1 MKRRFNTRSLATRL
15 ILGSAVW
22 IVAALVVGGLL
33 LAGLFQGHV
42 QRIFDDR
49 QAIMLDSLI
58 VVTRIND
65 DGRLELTQDPGDP
78 EFERPLS
85 GRYWQITPQSGA
97 PLRSRS
103 LWDQTLQLSGT
114 AKQTQGRRR
123 YIVRGPRDEEL
134 RVLERDITLPGSDKV
149 YRYAVAI
156 DYAEIEGLVQP
167 FIVTLAW
174 SLGVLGIGL
183 VIGAMVQVRYGL
195 RPLGHI
201 REALSAIRSGRTE
214 RLEGNFPTEVRPLA
228 DEINLLLDHIGEVVE
243 RARTHVG
250 NLAHALKTPLTVLT
264 NEAGTE
270 EGQLANTV
278 RRQTDTMRRRVD
290 HYLTRAQTAATAGV
304 IGARLDARPVLD
316 DLARTL
322 ARIHRFSHLDIRIVA
337 QDEIPAFRG
346 DRQDLE
352 EMAGNLMENACK
364 WATEKVRVIADGAD
378 GELRIAIEDDGPG
391 LPVADRQ
398 KALARGGRLDETVQG
413 SGLGLSIVQEIA
425 SLYGGAF
432 TLEDSAMGGLRAV
445 LTLPAAPTE
454 AMRPAAE

>member
-1 MKRRFNTRSLATRL
+1 MPRFNTRSLATRL

-49 QAIMLDSLI
+49 QVIMLDSLL
-58 VVTRIND
+58 VVTRVNA
-65 DGRLELTQDPGDP
+65 DGALELTRPPGDP

-85 GRYWQITPQSGA
+85 GRYWQITPPDGA

-103 LWDQTLQLSGT
+103 LWDQTLSLPSPEAGNN
-114 AKQTQGRRR
+114 GLRR
-123 YIVRGPRDEEL
+123 YVVRGPQDEEL
-134 RVLERDITLPGSDKV
+134 RVLERDITLPGSDQV
-149 YRYAVAI
+149 FRYAVAI
-156 DYAEIEGLVQP
+156 DYAEVEGLVQP

-195 RPLGHI
+195 RPLS
-201 REALSAIRSGRTE
+201 RVRDALSAIRTGKTE
-214 RLEGNFPTEVRPLA
+214 RLEGDFPTEVTPLA
-228 DEINLLLDHIGEVVE
+228 DEINLLLDHIGQVVD

-250 NLAHALKTPLTVLT
+250 NLAHALKTPLSVLT
-264 NEAGTE
+264 NEAGTDT
-270 EGQLANTV
+270 GQLANTV

-290 HYLTRAQTAATAGV
+290 HYLTRAQTAASAGV
-304 IGARLDARPVLD
+304 IGARIDARPILD
-316 DLARTL
+316 DLGRTL
-322 ARIHRFSHLDIRIVA
+322 GKINRFRHLKVTVFANGDV
-337 QDEIPAFRG
+337 PAFRG

-364 WATEKVRVIADGAD
+364 WATSRVCVIADGVN
-378 GELRIAIEDDGPG
+378 GELRLAIEDDGPG
-391 LPVADRQ
+391 LPTDQRQ

-413 SGLGLSIVQEIA
+413 SGLGLSIVQEIS
-425 SLYGGAF
+425 SLYGGSF

-445 LTLPAAPTE
+445 LTLPAAPMEASRAATE
-454 AMRPAAE
+454 

>member
-1 MKRRFNTRSLATRL
+1 MTPRLNTRSLATRL

-33 LAGLFQGHV
+33 LASLFQGHV

-49 QAIMLDSLI
+49 QVIMLDSLI
-58 VVTRIND
+58 VVTRINEA
-65 DGRLELTQDPGDP
+65 GQLELARPPGDP

-85 GRYWQITPQSGA
+85 GRYWQITSKGDT

-103 LWDQTLQLSGT
+103 LWDQTLKLPE
-114 AKQTQGRRR
+114 AKPDAPGRRR
-123 YIVRGPRDEEL
+123 YIVRGPQDEEL

-149 YRYAVAI
+149 FRYAVAI
-156 DYAEIEGLVQP
+156 DYAEVEGLVQP

-183 VIGAMVQVRYGL
+183 VIGALVQVRYGL

-201 REALSAIRSGRTE
+201 REALSAIRSGRTD
-214 RLEGNFPTEVRPLA
+214 RLEGNFPTEVTPLA
-228 DEINLLLDHIGEVVE
+228 DEINLLLDHIGQVVE

-264 NEAGTE
+264 NEAGAE
-270 EGQLANTV
+270 DGQLATTV

-304 IGARLDARPVLD
+304 IGARLQARPVLD

-322 ARIHRFSHLDIRIVA
+322 SKIHRFSHLDIQIVA
-337 QDEIPAFRG
+337 NGEIPSFRG

-364 WATEKVRVIADGAD
+364 WATEKVRVIADGTN
-378 GELRIAIEDDGPG
+378 GELRLAIEDDGPG
-391 LPVADRQ
+391 LPVEDRE

-413 SGLGLSIVQEIA
+413 TGLGLSIVQEIA

-432 TLEDSAMGGLRAV
+432 SLEDSAMGGLRAV
-445 LTLPAAPTE
+445 LTLPAAPSE
-454 AMRPAAE
+454 ALRPAAE

>member
-1 MKRRFNTRSLATRL
+1 MPRFNTRSLATRL

-49 QAIMLDSLI
+49 QVIMLDSLL
-58 VVTRIND
+58 VVTRVNA
-65 DGRLELTQDPGDP
+65 DGALELTRPPGDP

-85 GRYWQITPQSGA
+85 GRYWQITPTDGA

-103 LWDQTLQLSGT
+103 LWDQTLSLPSPEAGNN
-114 AKQTQGRRR
+114 GLRR
-123 YIVRGPRDEEL
+123 YVVRGPQDEEL
-134 RVLERDITLPGSDKV
+134 RVLERDITLPGSDQV
-149 YRYAVAI
+149 FRYAVAI
-156 DYAEIEGLVQP
+156 DYAEVEGLVQP
-167 FIVTLAW
+167 FIVTLVW

-195 RPLGHI
+195 RPLS
-201 REALSAIRSGRTE
+201 RVRDALSAIRTGKTE
-214 RLEGNFPTEVRPLA
+214 RLEGDFPTEVTPLA
-228 DEINLLLDHIGEVVE
+228 DEINLLLDHIGQVVD

-250 NLAHALKTPLTVLT
+250 NLAHALKTPLSVLT
-264 NEAGTE
+264 NEAGTDT
-270 EGQLANTV
+270 GQLANTV

-290 HYLTRAQTAATAGV
+290 HYLTRAQTAASAGV
-304 IGARLDARPVLD
+304 IGARIDARPVLD
-316 DLARTL
+316 DLGRTL
-322 ARIHRFSHLDIRIVA
+322 GKINRFRHLEVTVFANGDV
-337 QDEIPAFRG
+337 PAFRG

-364 WATEKVRVIADGAD
+364 WATSRVCVIADGVN
-378 GELRIAIEDDGPG
+378 GELRLAIEDDGPG
-391 LPVADRQ
+391 LPTDQRQ

-413 SGLGLSIVQEIA
+413 SGLGLSIVQEIS
-425 SLYGGAF
+425 SLYGGSF

-445 LTLPAAPTE
+445 LTLPAAPMEASRAATE
-454 AMRPAAE
+454 

>member
-1 MKRRFNTRSLATRL
+1 MPRFNTRSLATRL

-49 QAIMLDSLI
+49 QVIMLDSLL
-58 VVTRIND
+58 VVTRVNA
-65 DGRLELTQDPGDP
+65 DGALELTRPPGDP

-85 GRYWQITPQSGA
+85 GRYWQITPPDGA

-103 LWDQTLQLSGT
+103 LWDQTLSLPSPEAGNNGLS
-114 AKQTQGRRR
+114 R
-123 YIVRGPRDEEL
+123 YVVRGPQDEEL
-134 RVLERDITLPGSDKV
+134 RVLERDITLPGSDQV
-149 YRYAVAI
+149 FRYAVAI
-156 DYAEIEGLVQP
+156 DYAEVEGLVQP

-195 RPLGHI
+195 RPLS
-201 REALSAIRSGRTE
+201 RVRDALSAIRTGKTE
-214 RLEGNFPTEVRPLA
+214 RLEGDFPTEVTPLA
-228 DEINLLLDHIGEVVE
+228 DEINLLLDHIGQVVD

-250 NLAHALKTPLTVLT
+250 NLAHALKTPLSVLT
-264 NEAGTE
+264 NEAGTDT
-270 EGQLANTV
+270 GQLANTV

-290 HYLTRAQTAATAGV
+290 HYLTRAQTAASAGV
-304 IGARLDARPVLD
+304 IGARIDARPVLD
-316 DLARTL
+316 DLGRTL
-322 ARIHRFSHLDIRIVA
+322 GKINRFRHLEVTVFANGDV
-337 QDEIPAFRG
+337 PAFRG

-364 WATEKVRVIADGAD
+364 WATSRVCVIADGVN
-378 GELRIAIEDDGPG
+378 GELRLAIEDDGPG
-391 LPVADRQ
+391 LPTDQRQ

-413 SGLGLSIVQEIA
+413 SGLGLSIVQEIS
-425 SLYGGAF
+425 SLYGGSF

-445 LTLPAAPTE
+445 LTLPAAPMEASRAATE
-454 AMRPAAE
+454 

>member
-1 MKRRFNTRSLATRL
+1 MPRFNTRSLATRL

-42 QRIFDDR
+42 QRIFYDR
-49 QAIMLDSLI
+49 QVIMLDSLL
-58 VVTRIND
+58 VVTRVNA
-65 DGRLELTQDPGDP
+65 DGALELTRPPGDP

-85 GRYWQITPQSGA
+85 GRYWQITPPDGA

-103 LWDQTLQLSGT
+103 LWDQTLSLPSPEAGNN
-114 AKQTQGRRR
+114 GLRR
-123 YIVRGPRDEEL
+123 YVVRGPQDEEL
-134 RVLERDITLPGSDKV
+134 RVLERDITLPGSDQV
-149 YRYAVAI
+149 FRYAVAI
-156 DYAEIEGLVQP
+156 DYAEVEGLVQP

-195 RPLGHI
+195 RPLS
-201 REALSAIRSGRTE
+201 RVRDALSAIRTGKTE
-214 RLEGNFPTEVRPLA
+214 RLEGDFPTEVTPLA
-228 DEINLLLDHIGEVVE
+228 DEINLLLDHIGQVVD

-250 NLAHALKTPLTVLT
+250 NLAHALKTPLSVLT
-264 NEAGTE
+264 NEAGTDT
-270 EGQLANTV
+270 GQLANTV

-290 HYLTRAQTAATAGV
+290 HYLTRAQTAASAGV
-304 IGARLDARPVLD
+304 IGARIDARPVLD
-316 DLARTL
+316 DLGRTL
-322 ARIHRFSHLDIRIVA
+322 GKINRFRHLEVTVFANGDV
-337 QDEIPAFRG
+337 PAFRG

-364 WATEKVRVIADGAD
+364 WATSRVCVIADGVN
-378 GELRIAIEDDGPG
+378 GELRLAIEDDGPG
-391 LPVADRQ
+391 LPTDQRQ

-413 SGLGLSIVQEIA
+413 SGLGLSIVQEIS
-425 SLYGGAF
+425 SLYGGSF

-445 LTLPAAPTE
+445 LTLPAAPMEASRAATE
-454 AMRPAAE
+454 

>member
-1 MKRRFNTRSLATRL
+1 MKPPFNTRSLATRL

-49 QAIMLDSLI
+49 QVIMLDSLI
-58 VVTRIND
+58 VVTRANEKGEI
-65 DGRLELTQDPGDP
+65 ELTRPPGDP

-85 GRYWQITPQSGA
+85 GRYWQITASGGT

-103 LWDQTLQLSGT
+103 LWDQTLKLPDVKKNTPGV
-114 AKQTQGRRR
+114 RR
-123 YIVRGPRDEEL
+123 YIVRGPQDEEL

-149 YRYAVAI
+149 FRYAVAI
-156 DYAEIEGLVQP
+156 DYAEVEGLVQP
-167 FIVTLAW
+167 FIFTLAW
-174 SLGVLGIGL
+174 SLGVLGLGL
-183 VIGAMVQVRYGL
+183 VIGALVQVRYGL
-195 RPLGHI
+195 RPLGHV

-214 RLEGNFPTEVRPLA
+214 RLEGNFPTEVTPLA
-228 DEINLLLDHIGEVVE
+228 DEINLLLDHIGEVVD

-264 NEAGTE
+264 NEAGSE
-270 EGQLANTV
+270 NGQLANTV

-290 HYLTRAQTAATAGV
+290 HYLTRAQTAASAGV
-304 IGARLDARPVLD
+304 IGARLDARSVLD
-316 DLARTL
+316 DLVRTL
-322 ARIHRFSHLDIRIVA
+322 NKIHRFSHLDIQIVA
-337 QDEIPAFRG
+337 NGEIPAFRG

-364 WATEKVRVIADGAD
+364 WANEKVRVIADGAD
-378 GELRIAIEDDGPG
+378 GELRLAIEDDGPG
-391 LPVADRQ
+391 LPVADREQ
-398 KALARGGRLDETVQG
+398 ALARGGRLDETVQG

>member
-1 MKRRFNTRSLATRL
+1 MPRFNTRSLATRL

-49 QAIMLDSLI
+49 QVIMLDSLL
-58 VVTRIND
+58 VVTRVNA
-65 DGRLELTQDPGDP
+65 DGALELTRPPGDP

-85 GRYWQITPQSGA
+85 GRYWQITPPDGA

-103 LWDQTLQLSGT
+103 LWDQTLSLPSPEAGNN
-114 AKQTQGRRR
+114 GLRR
-123 YIVRGPRDEEL
+123 YVVRGPQDEKL
-134 RVLERDITLPGSDKV
+134 RVLERDITLPGSDQV
-149 YRYAVAI
+149 FRYAVAI
-156 DYAEIEGLVQP
+156 DYAEVEGLVQP

-195 RPLGHI
+195 RPLS
-201 REALSAIRSGRTE
+201 RVRDALSAIRTGKTE
-214 RLEGNFPTEVRPLA
+214 RLEGDFPTEVTPLA
-228 DEINLLLDHIGEVVE
+228 DEINLLLDHIGQVVD

-250 NLAHALKTPLTVLT
+250 NLAHALKTPLSVLT
-264 NEAGTE
+264 NEAGTDT
-270 EGQLANTV
+270 GQLANTV

-290 HYLTRAQTAATAGV
+290 HYLTRAQTAASAGV
-304 IGARLDARPVLD
+304 IGARIDARPILD
-316 DLARTL
+316 DLGRTL
-322 ARIHRFSHLDIRIVA
+322 GKINRFRHLKVTVFANSDV
-337 QDEIPAFRG
+337 PAFRG

-364 WATEKVRVIADGAD
+364 WATSRVCVIADGVN
-378 GELRIAIEDDGPG
+378 GELRLAIEDDGPG
-391 LPVADRQ
+391 LPTDQRQ

-413 SGLGLSIVQEIA
+413 SGLGLSIVQEIS
-425 SLYGGAF
+425 SLYGGSF

-445 LTLPAAPTE
+445 LTLPAAPMEASRAATE
-454 AMRPAAE
+454 

>member
-1 MKRRFNTRSLATRL
+1 MTPRLNTRSLATRL

-49 QAIMLDSLI
+49 QVIMLDSLI
-58 VVTRIND
+58 VVTRVNAE
-65 DGRLELTQDPGDP
+65 GELELTRPPGDP

-85 GRYWQITPQSGA
+85 GRYWQITPASGT

-103 LWDQTLQLSGT
+103 LWDQTLRLPDGV
-114 AKQTQGRRR
+114 AGRTGVRR
-123 YIVRGPRDEEL
+123 YIVRGPQDEEL
-134 RVLERDITLPGSDKV
+134 RVLERDITLPGSDEAF
-149 YRYAVAI
+149 RYAVAI
-156 DYAEIEGLVQP
+156 DYAEVEGLVQP
-167 FIVTLAW
+167 FVITLAW

-195 RPLGHI
+195 RPLS
-201 REALSAIRSGRTE
+201 RVRDALSAIRTGKTE
-214 RLEGNFPTEVRPLA
+214 RLEGNFPTEVTPLA
-228 DEINLLLDHIGEVVE
+228 DEINLLLDHIGQVVD

-264 NEAGTE
+264 NEAGTDNS
-270 EGQLANTV
+270 QLATTV

-304 IGARLDARPVLD
+304 IGARIDPRPVLD
-316 DLARTL
+316 DLGRTL
-322 ARIHRFSHLDIRIVA
+322 GKINRFRHLEIDVVVKGDI
-337 QDEIPAFRG
+337 PSFRG

-364 WATEKVRVIADGAD
+364 WAENRVCVVADGVN
-378 GELRIAIEDDGPG
+378 GELRLAIEDDGPG
-391 LPVADRQ
+391 LRADQRDQ
-398 KALARGGRLDETVQG
+398 ALARGGRLDETVQG
-413 SGLGLSIVQEIA
+413 SGLGLSIVQEIS
-425 SLYGGAF
+425 SLYGGSF
-432 TLEDSAMGGLRAV
+432 TLEDSAMGGLRSV
-445 LTLPAAPTE
+445 LTLPAAPME
-454 AMRPAAE
+454 ISKAAAE

>member
-1 MKRRFNTRSLATRL
+1 MIGRFNIRSLATRL

-49 QAIMLDSLI
+49 QVIMLDSLI
-58 VVTRIND
+58 VVTRVD
-65 DGRLELTQDPGDP
+65 EKGRLELTRPPGDP

-85 GRYWQITPQSGA
+85 GRYWQITPEQGT

-103 LWDQTLQLSGT
+103 LWDQTLELPVAKNSGP
-114 AKQTQGRRR
+114 GRRR

-195 RPLGHI
+195 RPLGRI
-201 REALSAIRSGRTE
+201 RDALSAIRSGQTE
-214 RLEGNFPTEVRPLA
+214 RLEGNFPTEVTPLA
-228 DEINLLLDHIGEVVE
+228 DEINLLLDHIGQVVD
-243 RARTHVG
+243 RGRTHVG

-264 NEAGTE
+264 NEAGSE
-270 EGQLANTV
+270 NGQLANTV

-304 IGARLDARPVLD
+304 IGARLDVRPVLD

-322 ARIHRFSHLDIRIVA
+322 GRIHRFSHLDIRIVTNGN
-337 QDEIPAFRG
+337 IPSFRG

-364 WATEKVRVIADGAD
+364 WADAKVRVIADGTD
-378 GELRIAIEDDGPG
+378 GDLRLAIEDDGPG
-391 LPVADRQ
+391 LPVSDLK

-425 SLYGGAF
+425 TLYGGTF

-445 LTLPAAPTE
+445 LTLPAAPMETL
-454 AMRPAAE
+454 RPAAE

>member
-1 MKRRFNTRSLATRL
+1 MTPRFNTRSLATRL

-49 QAIMLDSLI
+49 QVIMLDSLL
-58 VVTRIND
+58 VVTRVNPK
-65 DGRLELTQDPGDP
+65 GELELIRPPGDP

-85 GRYWQITPQSGA
+85 GRYWQITQPAGA

-103 LWDQTLQLSGT
+103 LWDQTLKLPKASSSG
-114 AKQTQGRRR
+114 AGVRR
-123 YIVRGPRDEEL
+123 YIVRGPQDEEL
-134 RVLERDITLPGSDKV
+134 RVLERDIILPGSDSV
-149 YRYAVAI
+149 FRYAVAI
-156 DYAEIEGLVQP
+156 DYAEVEGLVQP
-167 FIVTLAW
+167 FVITLAW

-195 RPLGHI
+195 RPLS
-201 REALSAIRSGRTE
+201 RVRDALSAIRTGKTE
-214 RLEGNFPTEVRPLA
+214 RLEGNFPTEVTPLA
-228 DEINLLLDHIGEVVE
+228 DEINLLLDHIGQVVD

-264 NEAGTE
+264 NEAGTDDS
-270 EGQLANTV
+270 QLAGTV

-304 IGARLDARPVLD
+304 IGARIDARPVID

-322 ARIHRFSHLDIRIVA
+322 GKINRFRHLNIDVIVNGDI
-337 QDEIPAFRG
+337 PSFRG

-364 WATEKVRVIADGAD
+364 WAASRVSVIADGVN
-378 GELRIAIEDDGPG
+378 GELRLAIEDDGPG
-391 LPVADRQ
+391 LRADQRDQ
-398 KALARGGRLDETVQG
+398 ALARGGRLDETVQG
-413 SGLGLSIVQEIA
+413 SGLGLSIVQEIS
-425 SLYGGAF
+425 SLYGGSFA
-432 TLEDSAMGGLRAV
+432 LEDSALGGLRAV
-445 LTLPAAPTE
+445 LTLPAAPMQISR
-454 AMRPAAE
+454 AAAE

>member
-1 MKRRFNTRSLATRL
+1 MPRFNTRSLATRL

-49 QAIMLDSLI
+49 QVIMLDSLL
-58 VVTRIND
+58 VVTRVNA
-65 DGRLELTQDPGDP
+65 DGALELTRPPGDP

-85 GRYWQITPQSGA
+85 GRYWQITPPDGA

-103 LWDQTLQLSGT
+103 LWDQTLSLPSPEAGNN
-114 AKQTQGRRR
+114 GLRR
-123 YIVRGPRDEEL
+123 YVVRGPQDEEL
-134 RVLERDITLPGSDKV
+134 RVLERDITLPGSDQV
-149 YRYAVAI
+149 FRYAVAI
-156 DYAEIEGLVQP
+156 DYAEVEGLVQP

-195 RPLGHI
+195 RPLS
-201 REALSAIRSGRTE
+201 RVRDALSAIRTGKTE
-214 RLEGNFPTEVRPLA
+214 RLEGDFPTEVTPLA
-228 DEINLLLDHIGEVVE
+228 DEINLLLDHIGQVVD

-250 NLAHALKTPLTVLT
+250 NLAHALKTPLSVLT
-264 NEAGTE
+264 NEAGTDT
-270 EGQLANTV
+270 GQLANTV

-290 HYLTRAQTAATAGV
+290 HYLTRAQTAASGGV
-304 IGARLDARPVLD
+304 IGARIDARPVLD
-316 DLARTL
+316 DLGRTL
-322 ARIHRFSHLDIRIVA
+322 GKINRFRHLEVTVFANGDV
-337 QDEIPAFRG
+337 PAFRG

-364 WATEKVRVIADGAD
+364 WATSRVCVIADGVN
-378 GELRIAIEDDGPG
+378 GELRLAIEDDGPG
-391 LPVADRQ
+391 LPTDQRQ

-413 SGLGLSIVQEIA
+413 SGLGLSIVQEIS
-425 SLYGGAF
+425 SLYGGSF

-445 LTLPAAPTE
+445 LTLPAAPMEASRAATE
-454 AMRPAAE
+454 

>member
-1 MKRRFNTRSLATRL
+1 MTPRFNTRSLATRL

-49 QAIMLDSLI
+49 QVIMLDSLI
-58 VVTRIND
+58 VVTRVD
-65 DGRLELTQDPGDP
+65 ARGALELTRPPGDP

-85 GRYWQITPQSGA
+85 GRYWQITPPSGA

-103 LWDQTLQLSGT
+103 LWDQTLKLPEASAARTGV
-114 AKQTQGRRR
+114 RRS
-123 YIVRGPRDEEL
+123 IMRGPQDEEL
-134 RVLERDITLPGSDKV
+134 RVLERDITLPGSDKIF
-149 YRYAVAI
+149 RYAVAI
-156 DYAEIEGLVQP
+156 DYAEVEGLVQP
-167 FIVTLAW
+167 LVVTLAW

-195 RPLGHI
+195 RPLSHV
-201 REALSAIRSGRTE
+201 REALSAIRTGQTE
-214 RLEGNFPTEVRPLA
+214 RLEGDFPTEVTPLA
-228 DEINLLLDHIGEVVE
+228 DEINLLLDHITQVVD

-264 NEAGTE
+264 NEAGTDNS
-270 EGQLANTV
+270 QLASTV

-304 IGARLDARPVLD
+304 IGARIDARPVLD
-316 DLARTL
+316 DLSRTL
-322 ARIHRFSHLDIRIVA
+322 GKINRFRHLEIDVVA
-337 QDEIPAFRG
+337 NGEIPSFRG

-364 WATEKVRVIADGAD
+364 WATSRMRVIADGVN
-378 GELRIAIEDDGPG
+378 GELRLAIEDDGPG
-391 LPVADRQ
+391 LRSDQRDQ
-398 KALARGGRLDETVQG
+398 ALARGGRLDETVQG

-425 SLYGGAF
+425 SLYGGSFA
-432 TLEDSAMGGLRAV
+432 LEDSAMGGLRAV
-445 LTLPAAPTE
+445 LTLPAAPME
-454 AMRPAAE
+454 VSRAAAK

>member
-1 MKRRFNTRSLATRL
+1 MPRFNTRSLATRL

-49 QAIMLDSLI
+49 QFIMLDSLL
-58 VVTRIND
+58 VVTRVNA
-65 DGRLELTQDPGDP
+65 DGALELTRPPGDP

-85 GRYWQITPQSGA
+85 GRYWQITPPDGA

-103 LWDQTLQLSGT
+103 LWDQTLSLPSPEAGNN
-114 AKQTQGRRR
+114 GLRR
-123 YIVRGPRDEEL
+123 YVVRGPQDEEL
-134 RVLERDITLPGSDKV
+134 RVLERDITLPGSDQV
-149 YRYAVAI
+149 FRYAVAI
-156 DYAEIEGLVQP
+156 DYAEVEGLVQP

-195 RPLGHI
+195 RPLS
-201 REALSAIRSGRTE
+201 RVRDALSAIRTGKTE
-214 RLEGNFPTEVRPLA
+214 RLEGDFPTEVTPLA
-228 DEINLLLDHIGEVVE
+228 DEINLLLDHIGQVVD

-250 NLAHALKTPLTVLT
+250 NLAHALKTPLSVLT
-264 NEAGTE
+264 NEAGTDT
-270 EGQLANTV
+270 GQLANTV

-290 HYLTRAQTAATAGV
+290 HYLTRAQTAASAGV
-304 IGARLDARPVLD
+304 IGARIDARPVLD
-316 DLARTL
+316 DLGRTL
-322 ARIHRFSHLDIRIVA
+322 GKINRFRHLEVTVFANGDV
-337 QDEIPAFRG
+337 PAFRG

-364 WATEKVRVIADGAD
+364 WATSRVCVIADGVN
-378 GELRIAIEDDGPG
+378 GELRLAIEDDGPG
-391 LPVADRQ
+391 LPTDQRQ

-413 SGLGLSIVQEIA
+413 SGLGLSIVQEIS
-425 SLYGGAF
+425 SLYGGSF

-445 LTLPAAPTE
+445 LTLPAAPMEASRAATE
-454 AMRPAAE
+454 

>member
-1 MKRRFNTRSLATRL
+1 MPRFNTRSLATRL

-49 QAIMLDSLI
+49 QVIMLDSLL
-58 VVTRIND
+58 VVTRVNA
-65 DGRLELTQDPGDP
+65 DGALELTRPPGDP

-85 GRYWQITPQSGA
+85 GRYWQITPPDGA

-103 LWDQTLQLSGT
+103 LWDQTLSLPSPEAGNN
-114 AKQTQGRRR
+114 GLRR
-123 YIVRGPRDEEL
+123 YVVRGPQDEKL
-134 RVLERDITLPGSDKV
+134 RVLERDITLPGSDQV
-149 YRYAVAI
+149 FRYAVAI
-156 DYAEIEGLVQP
+156 DYAEVEGLVQP

-195 RPLGHI
+195 RPLS
-201 REALSAIRSGRTE
+201 RVRDALSAIRTGKTE
-214 RLEGNFPTEVRPLA
+214 RLEGDFPTEVTPLA
-228 DEINLLLDHIGEVVE
+228 DEINLLLDHIGQVVD

-250 NLAHALKTPLTVLT
+250 NLAHALKTPLSVLT
-264 NEAGTE
+264 NEAGTDT
-270 EGQLANTV
+270 GQLANTV

-290 HYLTRAQTAATAGV
+290 HYLTRAQTAASAGV
-304 IGARLDARPVLD
+304 IGARIDARPILD
-316 DLARTL
+316 DLGRTL
-322 ARIHRFSHLDIRIVA
+322 GKINRFRHLKVTVFANGDV
-337 QDEIPAFRG
+337 PAFRG

-364 WATEKVRVIADGAD
+364 WATSRVCVIADGVN
-378 GELRIAIEDDGPG
+378 GELRLAIEDDGPG
-391 LPVADRQ
+391 LPTDQRQ

-413 SGLGLSIVQEIA
+413 SGLGLSIVQEIS
-425 SLYGGAF
+425 SLYGGSF

-445 LTLPAAPTE
+445 LTLPAAPMEASRAATE
-454 AMRPAAE
+454 